1 MSARCLDA
9 RSSRAEEAH
18 LDSLAIC
25 ILLVTDDS
33 GDTGAS
39 IGSLDRR
46 GQLGYSVTFVA
57 RSPGQICSPSSSS
70 SSAQSAVF
78 GLVATAAIVVYVL
91 L

>member
-9 RSSRAEEAH
+9 RTSRAEEAH
-18 LDSLAIC
+18 LDSLAIR
-25 ILLVTDDS
+25 ILLVADDS
-33 GDTGAS
+33 GDTSAS

-46 GQLGYSVTFVA
+46 GQLGYYVSFVA

-78 GLVATAAIVVYVL
+78 GLVATAAIVVV
-91 L
+91 